1 MGIFGS
7 LAKFGLAK
15 RAISEARKPRNQQ
28 KIKSMVAKFRGG
40 SGSGSSGRG
49 SSGNTPR

>member
-15 RAISEARKPRNQQ
+15 RAMSEARKPKNQE
-28 KIKSMVAKFRGG
+28 KIKSMIAKFRGG

-49 SSGNTPR
+49 SSGTPRR